1 MKLTGLFQMQR
12 VLDTRIV
19 SEHPIKQ
26 GENRVIKKLLALQ
39 VEIGEW
45 INELPETFK
54 YWSNKK
60 NKREESLK
68 EYVDGLHFI
77 LSIGL
82 ELGVN
87 EEIDFDYT
95 YVNLP
100 DRMEVELNCLYG
112 GVSELFKLY
121 VATLVNPPSTLVR
134 EDMLSQYEKLVNMY
148 LALGVK
154 VGYST
159 DEIVDFY
166 LKKNEENH
174 ERQNNNY

>member
-1 MKLTGLFQMQR
+1 MRLTELFQLQR

-19 SEHPIKQ
+19 NEHPIQQ

-39 VEIGEW
+39 VEVGEW

-77 LSIGL
+77 LSIGI

-87 EEIDFDYT
+87 EEMDFDYT
-95 YVNLP
+95 YVKLS
-100 DRMEVELNCLYG
+100 DRLEVELNSLFG
-112 GVSELFKLY
+112 TVSQLFNTYSIGLI
-121 VATLVNPPSTLVR
+121 NPPHTPTD
-134 EDMLSQYEKLVNMY
+134 EYMLSQYETLVNTY

-159 DEIVDFY
+159 EEIVEFY
-166 LKKNEENH
+166 FKKNEENH